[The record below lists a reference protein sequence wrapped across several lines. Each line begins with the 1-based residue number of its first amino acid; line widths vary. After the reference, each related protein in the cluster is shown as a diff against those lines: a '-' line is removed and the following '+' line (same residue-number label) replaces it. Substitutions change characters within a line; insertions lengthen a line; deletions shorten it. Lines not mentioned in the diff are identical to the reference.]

1 MGDWLL
7 TRNTYCKIVAVWLRV
22 CTTLNQPKTISDLR
36 INIVF
41 SRGQSNTFFKNGL
54 QKHKYPFPG
63 FQLDKQNNSSRGV
76 KKREGFGSGWVN
88 QTHASL
94 IFSLLQMYYGINCC
108 FTPFYKLSAWNR
120 LMHTRLTIQLNMC
133 NLYSI
138 LFPQVTLY
146 ISNDKPKALWHQT
159 HHQNILPDCVIK
171 PEKNSLQLIET
182 IFSPRSSAN
191 VLAEWESSWTR
202 AGGSPQ
208 FDSKRDKNQKF
219 GLEVYCAFT
228 VNLNLETFSSCFLYQ
243 EKVRLQ
249 TGKGHPTI
257 HVIQALEYVNS
268 ARTFLWEVPEKD
280 RFCQHPNKGFLHLM
294 L

>member
-1 MGDWLL
+1 M
-7 TRNTYCKIVAVWLRV
+7 
-22 CTTLNQPKTISDLR
+22 
-36 INIVF
+36 
-41 SRGQSNTFFKNGL
+41 
-54 QKHKYPFPG
+54 
-63 FQLDKQNNSSRGV
+63 
-76 KKREGFGSGWVN
+76 KKREGFGSGWVD

-94 IFSLLQMYYGINCC
+94 TFSLLQVYYGTNCC
-108 FTPFYKLSAWNR
+108 FTPFYKLRAWNR
-120 LMHTRLTIQLNMC
+120 FMHTRLTMQLNMC

-138 LFPQVTLY
+138 LFLQVTLY
-146 ISNDKPKALWHQT
+146 ISNDMPKAIWHQT

-191 VLAEWESSWTR
+191 VLAEWESSCTR

-228 VNLNLETFSSCFLYQ
+228 VNLNLETFSLCFLYQ

-249 TGKGHPTI
+249 TGKGILQYMLFRPWNMSTLLELFYERFLRKT
-257 HVIQALEYVNS
+257 VFANIQ
-268 ARTFLWEVPEKD
+268 TKD
-280 RFCQHPNKGFLHLM
+280 FSIWCSK
-294 L
+294 

>member
-1 MGDWLL
+1 M
-7 TRNTYCKIVAVWLRV
+7 
-22 CTTLNQPKTISDLR
+22 
-36 INIVF
+36 
-41 SRGQSNTFFKNGL
+41 
-54 QKHKYPFPG
+54 
-63 FQLDKQNNSSRGV
+63 
-76 KKREGFGSGWVN
+76 
-88 QTHASL
+88 
-94 IFSLLQMYYGINCC
+94 
-108 FTPFYKLSAWNR
+108 
-120 LMHTRLTIQLNMC
+120 
-133 NLYSI
+133 
-138 LFPQVTLY
+138 
-146 ISNDKPKALWHQT
+146 PKAIWHQT

-191 VLAEWESSWTR
+191 VLAEWESSCTR

-257 HVIQALEYVNS
+257 HVIQALGYVNS

-280 RFCQHPNKGFLHLM
+280 CFCQHPNKGFLHLM
-294 L
+294 LLIKLYNDTLWEFALQFCRWNHKRQKGKWYFLSENSQWINPSVVVHVGIF

>member
-1 MGDWLL
+1 MLL
-7 TRNTYCKIVAVWLRV
+7 SFFHSSKCTMASIAVS
-22 CTTLNQPKTISDLR
+22 P
-36 INIVF
+36 
-41 SRGQSNTFFKNGL
+41 
-54 QKHKYPFPG
+54 PF
-63 FQLDKQNNSSRGV
+63 N
-76 KKREGFGSGWVN
+76 
-88 QTHASL
+88 
-94 IFSLLQMYYGINCC
+94 
-108 FTPFYKLSAWNR
+108 KLSAWNR
-120 LMHTRLTIQLNMC
+120 LMNTRLTIQLNMC

-138 LFPQVTLY
+138 MFPQVTLY
-146 ISNDKPKALWHQT
+146 ISNDMPKAIWHQT

-191 VLAEWESSWTR
+191 VLAEWESSCTR

-219 GLEVYCAFT
+219 GLEVYCTFT
-228 VNLNLETFSSCFLYQ
+228 VNLNLETLSSCFLYQ

-257 HVIQALEYVNS
+257 HVIQALGYVNP